1 MARLR
6 YVLMIVLGLG
16 LSGCG
21 EPEVE
26 YQVLT
31 HTVRPAGFYANAHLI
46 MGQKDAILID
56 ALMLKADIKRVVGM
70 IKFEEKNLTTIL
82 ITHPHADHYLGL
94 DILKA
99 EFPNAKIVAT
109 KGVAD
114 TIRENGEAD
123 IAYWKPTYGFS
134 LTDEFVVPDVLEGDT
149 LELEGAELR
158 VIELPDA
165 ESIHPTVVYF
175 PAMKAVFAGDL
186 AYSDIHLWVA
196 ENRAGPWLENI
207 QAIKELGPIEL
218 VYPGHGER
226 TDPSVLD
233 DTAAYI
239 TAFMAA
245 QKVADSP
252 LDIVSDMQ
260 SKFPELL
267 MMDVLN
273 YSAYGVMGQE
283 VPSPAETIGELKG
296 GFKVE

>member
-1 MARLR
+1 MTRLR
-6 YVLMIVLGLG
+6 IALLALLGFG
-16 LSGCG
+16 LTACG
-21 EPEVE
+21 EPEIE
-26 YQVLT
+26 FQVVT

-56 ALMLKADIKRVVGM
+56 ALMLKADVERVVGM
-70 IKFEEKNLTTIL
+70 IRFEEKNLTTIL

-114 TIRENGEAD
+114 AIRENAAAD

-134 LTDEFVVPDVLEGDT
+134 LTDKFVVPEVLEGDT
-149 LELEGAELR
+149 LELEGATLQ
-158 VIELPDA
+158 VIELPAA

-175 PAMKAVFAGDL
+175 PAMKAVFTGDL
-186 AYSDIHLWVA
+186 AYSEIHLWMA

-207 QAIKELGPIEL
+207 DAIKRLGPIEL

-226 TDPSVLD
+226 TDPGVLD

-239 TAFMAA
+239 SAFMAA
-245 QKVADSP
+245 QEVADTP
-252 LDIVSDMQ
+252 LDIIGDMKG
-260 SKFPELL
+260 KFSELL
-267 MMDVLN
+267 MADILN

-283 VPSPAETIGELKG
+283 VPSPADIVGELKG